1 MTTELY
7 ILTLAA
13 LLQCVQIVLYAVAGN
28 LQLGSKAAMG
38 PRDEK
43 RELTGVAGRLQRA
56 MNNHFEG
63 LILFGIAVMV
73 VTLSGRS
80 SPLTE
85 ICAHAYLVARVLYIP
100 AYAQGLVPWRS
111 VIWAV
116 GWLATLIM
124 LLAALF
130 GSGA

>member
-13 LLQCVQIVLYAVAGN
+13 LLQMVQIVLYAIAGN

-43 RELTGVAGRLQRA
+43 KELTGVAGRLQRA

-73 VTLSGRS
+73 VTLSDSS

-85 ICAHAYLVARVLYIP
+85 LCAHAYLVARILYIP

-111 VIWAV
+111 LIWAL
-116 GWLATLIM
+116 GWIATLVM
-124 LLAALF
+124 LLAALV
-130 GSGA
+130 GAA

>member
-13 LLQCVQIVLYAVAGN
+13 LLQMVQIVLYAIAGN

-43 RELTGVAGRLQRA
+43 TELTGTAGRLQRA

-63 LILFGIAVMV
+63 LILFGIAVTV
-73 VTLSGRS
+73 VTLSDS
-80 SPLTE
+80 SSALTE
-85 ICAHAYLVARVLYIP
+85 LCAHAYLVARILYIP
-100 AYAQGLVPWRS
+100 AYYLGLAPWRS
-111 VIWAV
+111 LIWFV
-116 GWLATLIM
+116 GFGATVLM
-124 LLAALF
+124 LAAALT
-130 GSGA
+130 